1 MVTFLNLM
9 QNVLRSHLI
18 VLGLWHLFIYL
29 FCLLMFY
36 VFIEALR

>member
-18 VLGLWHLFIYL
+18 VLGLWHLFIL
-29 FCLLMFY
+29 LVNVLCLH
-36 VFIEALR
+36 